1 MAQRFGV
8 VDPIGDMI
16 SAELGLRQNREKQL
30 ANEKTEAGAPYWAQ
44 NAQSEADI
52 HQTKAMYGP
61 QKAMMD
67 YQQSIVDLEK
77 ARLELE
83 MYPENQNSLNNY
95 RNALTNQNI
104 IKNNNPGLLG
114 SGRGKDIAT
123 LDVIEGI
130 GGRGQP
136 MAGYASYGGQNGL
149 PPIAPKANPNMVT
162 NPMENAGVNAQIA
175 ANPAL
180 DNNNYPEVSP
190 VQAAGGRDP
199 IAVAREELGK
209 SGAELAREKQTA
221 VEEVKNYEQRMG
233 ALEIAAEKAA
243 TSNFGLESILNA
255 YKAVPD
261 FQKGIV
267 LGNLPAGSQG
277 AIMFE
282 ALEKGAI
289 LGELDKLKG
298 TQSEADRETIEKRFA
313 GRRLTDENKE
323 ELFTIYKIGN
333 DREIEKLKFYG
344 DRKGQNPYKIASEWN
359 DMIKQRS
366 IFKDPQYIAMKRRQQ
381 LRNMTPAQREQQR
394 LILSQEIALTEAQE
408 AKQ

>member
-209 SGAELAREKQTA
+209 SGAELAREKEFGIQDA
-221 VEEVKNYEQRMG
+221 KVYADRMAAINSEAGLASEENATIDTILDIYKKVPGIQKG
-233 ALEIAAEKAA
+233 ALQGELKALNMDA
-243 TSNFGLESILNA
+243 KLVDALESGLVL
-255 YKAVPD
+255 KEL
-261 FQKGIV
+261 QK
-267 LGNLPAGSQG
+267 Q
-277 AIMFE
+277 
-282 ALEKGAI
+282 
-289 LGELDKLKG
+289 KG
-298 TQSEADRETIEKRFA
+298 TQSEGDRQEIVKTLQ
-313 GRRLTDENKE
+313 GRTLNNDTKE
-323 ELFTIYKIGN
+323 ELLTLYKIN
-333 DREIEKLKFYG
+333 NNREIEKQEFFA
-344 DRKGQNPYKIASEWN
+344 DRRGQDPYQIEKEWN
-359 DMIKQRS
+359 QKIQKSS
-366 IFKDPQYIAMKRRQQ
+366 IFKEPEYQLMKWNQKIRK
-381 LRNMTPAQREQQR
+381 MTPEQRKQAIAEQNLKIQ
-394 LILSQEIALTEAQE
+394 LMEQGGL
-408 AKQ
+408 K